1 MALSSLI
8 ILLAVYLVS
17 NLWYTLFSEWVFST
31 QRGYMSLK
39 ELRQYKDMIILS
51 GGGASIKFDYE
62 WGIKFTPLTFWY
74 YIYLVISAS
83 MLDAKIMKENKV
95 SPPWRL
101 K

>member
-1 MALSSLI
+1 MIVAIVLI
-8 ILLAVYLVS
+8 ILGLYLCT
-17 NLWYTLFSEWVFST
+17 NLVYTLFNEWCFNS

-39 ELRQYKDMIILS
+39 ELRQYKDMIILT

-62 WGIKFTPLTFWY
+62 WGIKFTPLTYWY
-74 YIYLVISAS
+74 FIYLVVSSSI
-83 MLDAKIMKENKV
+83 MEAKIRKENKI

>member
-1 MALSSLI
+1 MLISLLI
-8 ILLAVYLVS
+8 VLLVVYLMS
-17 NLWYTLFSEWVFST
+17 NLSYTLFSEWVFST

-74 YIYLVISAS
+74 FWHLVIYTSIK
-83 MLDAKIMKENKV
+83 DAKFEKENKV